1 MAIGQRSNDTDRVRP
16 KYSEEALSSAT
27 FSTTNPTWTGLE
39 LNPVLSDVKELTEYG
54 GVISLLSLT
63 GC

>member
-1 MAIGQRSNDTDRVRP
+1 MILTGYDQNILRKP
-16 KYSEEALSSAT
+16 FPSAA

-39 LNPVLSDVKELTEYG
+39 LNPVLSDVKELTGYG

-63 GC
+63 GW